1 MNQPVP
7 GRPGGAPPDG
17 PSAQSIDPQDLIWRL
32 RRYGWLLVLPIV
44 ASLCVA
50 ALYARQSV
58 PIYQAFLVIAV
69 DTQSDVS
76 PGMRPY
82 VQGGSEGGAPRERIS
97 LVDGKIHNHTFL
109 RALAERMGMDKNPV
123 LLQRAAEATKVMSGI
138 TPADYAIRL
147 AVGQL
152 WTKISVGQGRGTAIQ
167 ITVKDENPEVAR
179 DLASAIGDLL
189 LQRSLQNTLEKVQAR
204 GEFSKD
210 QVVVL
215 EERVHEAEAA
225 LRKFQESHL
234 RTTITA
240 GISSEQELQSAQS
253 SRRSTGEEI
262 AQLRARIGAA
272 NEEWRSSAGG
282 VTLPILSSS
291 RATELGGQLV
301 RHEVT
306 GVMAQLSGRGD
317 KTGESDALQ
326 GRITATRQ
334 ALFVEFDRLAQE
346 LDAGY
351 SAELRNTA
359 AGIALDRA
367 VLRSLQS
374 REGRLGSAIG
384 EYLSNVQRAPRDQLE
399 LQTLQDNLTSA
410 RTLLSTMRNETVSS
424 GVSEALATSQM
435 GPRLEI
441 VEHPLLPLQ
450 PSSIGARAT
459 YAVAG
464 FLGLVIDALIIFAG
478 ERLAAVVRTVEQAE
492 AEYGLRVV
500 GVVPRI
506 ETRPKPGGYL
516 RNHWPKFA
524 ILAVLLVSALVVVFD
539 EFVFPHPTK
548 TGQVQR

>member
-1 MNQPVP
+1 MLPV
-7 GRPGGAPPDG
+7 
-17 PSAQSIDPQDLIWRL
+17 
-32 RRYGWLLVLPIV
+32 V
-44 ASLCVA
+44 ACLCVA
-50 ALYARQSV
+50 ALYARESV
-58 PIYQAFLVIAV
+58 PVYQAFLVIAV

-82 VQGGSEGGAPRERIS
+82 VQGGAEGGAPRDRIV
-97 LVDGKIHNHTFL
+97 LVDAKIHNHTFL
-109 RALAERMGMDKNPV
+109 KALAAQTGWDKDPV
-123 LLQRAAEATKVMSGI
+123 LLKRAAEATKLMSGI
-138 TPADYAIRL
+138 TVEDYATRL

-152 WTKISVGQGRGTAIQ
+152 WNKITVGLGRGSAIQ
-167 ITVKDENPEVAR
+167 ITVKDERPEVAR
-179 DLASAIGDLL
+179 DLASTIGDLL
-189 LQRSLQNTLEKVQAR
+189 VQRSLQSTLEKVQAR

-210 QVVVL
+210 QAIVL
-215 EERVHEAEAA
+215 EERVHEAEEA

-240 GISSEQELQSAQS
+240 GISSEAEMQLAQS
-253 SRRSTGEEI
+253 SRRSTSEEI
-262 AQLRARIGAA
+262 SQLRARIIAA
-272 NEEWRSSAGG
+272 NEEWRNLAGGETLPSLSSAR
-282 VTLPILSSS
+282 S
-291 RATELGGQLV
+291 TELAGQLV

-306 GVMAQLSGRGD
+306 AVMAQLAGRDD
-317 KTGESDALQ
+317 KTGEAATLQ

-346 LDAGY
+346 LDGTY

-367 VLRSLQS
+367 VLRSLQA
-374 REGRLGSAIG
+374 REDRLGAAVS
-384 EYLSNVQRAPRDQLE
+384 EYVSNVQRSPRDQLE
-399 LQTLQDNLTSA
+399 LQKLQDNVTSA
-410 RTLLSTMRNETVSS
+410 RSLLSTMRNETVSS
-424 GVSEALATSQM
+424 GLSEALATSQM
-435 GPRLEI
+435 GPRIEI

-450 PSSIGARAT
+450 PSSMGARAT

-464 FLGLVIDALIIFAG
+464 FLGLVIDAIIVFAG